1 MMSVLYYEG
10 YGELKK
16 RTPNNPIFACLS
28 FLELNFPKVIPQ
40 RQLSSKKD
48 MILKTPDSAHLSAF
62 ILSSTLYWIFLFSYG
77 KVIELFRPLNN
88 TANSKEPQ
96 YLLLQEIKFWLKSY
110 LLQYLCNIIL
120 LRRLTRT
127 VFQNILKG
135 YLRIR
140 QKKKSVLKETCV
152 NVKNYPQVH
161 LQLVGSYL
169 SGSRQGWVT
178 ASLLSALV
186 NSGSSRLSRAGRT
199 REKEA
204 RSGPRALPPAPRA
217 ATPAPL
223 PLLTNGRCL
232 LCTVTAQFTL
242 VNNKL
247 GPSKVTLILNEIVH
261 RCLNT
266 ITFLYVH
273 FTSWGFKVILIT
285 LIDFTREDG
294 SSDFSES
301 WS

>member
-48 MILKTPDSAHLSAF
+48 MILKPPDSAHLSAF

-120 LRRLTRT
+120 LRRLTWT

-140 QKKKSVLKETCV
+140 QKKKINIKGDLCECKKLS
-152 NVKNYPQVH
+152 
-161 LQLVGSYL
+161 
-169 SGSRQGWVT
+169 SGSFTAGWQLSVRKQTRLGYSLATLSLSEFGELAAEPCRQDAGEGSTKWT
-178 ASLLSALV
+178 QSSS
-186 NSGSSRLSRAGRT
+186 SGSPGSHTS
-199 REKEA
+199 
-204 RSGPRALPPAPRA
+204 A
-217 ATPAPL
+217 ATSADK
-223 PLLTNGRCL
+223 REM
-232 LCTVTAQFTL
+232 
-242 VNNKL
+242 
-247 GPSKVTLILNEIVH
+247 LIVYSNCPVH
-261 RCLNT
+261 
-266 ITFLYVH
+266 
-273 FTSWGFKVILIT
+273 SG
-285 LIDFTREDG
+285 E
-294 SSDFSES
+294 
-301 WS
+301 